1 MKVVVIN
8 FSGNVG
14 KTTIAAHLLKPRMT
28 DAPVFSVE
36 SINIDAA
43 ASGVSV
49 ERLRG
54 RQYGTLNE
62 QVMQLDSAIIDV
74 GASNVDE
81 FLKQMHQYHGSHDD
95 FDYFVVP
102 VVRERKQQG
111 DTMNTIRA
119 LSSMGVPRQRI
130 RVLFN
135 KADPEEDLEDEF
147 GALFNLEHAERSCTV
162 NPSAVV
168 YENEVFDKL
177 RAAGK
182 SLEEISRDDTDYRA
196 RLREARDAEHK
207 DHCLRM
213 VALKRLAVT
222 ANRNLDE
229 AFGALFA

>member
-14 KTTIAAHLLKPRMT
+14 KTTIAAHLLKPRMA
-28 DAPVFSVE
+28 DAAIFSVE
-36 SINIDAA
+36 SLNIDAA
-43 ASGVSV
+43 ASGVEV
-49 ERLRG
+49 ERMRG
-54 RQYGTLNE
+54 RKYGLLTE
-62 QVMQLDSAIIDV
+62 QMMQLDSAIIDV

-81 FLKQMHQYHGSHDD
+81 FLKRMQQYHGSHDE

-119 LSSMGVPRQRI
+119 LSGLGVPRHRI

-135 KADPEEDLEDEF
+135 KADPDEDLEDEF
-147 GALFNLEHAERSCTV
+147 GELFNLEHAERSCTV

-177 RAAGK
+177 RLAGK
-182 SLEEISRDDTDYRA
+182 SLVDVTNDDTDYRS
-196 RLREARDAEHK
+196 RLREARDTQHK
-207 DHCLRM
+207 DHCVRM